1 MYCCV
6 YLRGDGLNR
15 VLVVVTGSVCQSQTR
30 RDQWAAH
37 WRLVGVFSG
46 GHEARGT
53 NCCPRG
59 KLCPSSFTHCPPS
72 HRHPPHNE
80 NTGST
85 INNSLTLLLLLL
97 PLLPSPLRLLLW
109 SAAPCFPFINTV
121 FDVGFIILC
130 QPPNTSMCVI
140 VLDSSWWRGYLAR
153 LDWYRA
159 KGLLSMCL
167 QPQTLV

>member
-1 MYCCV
+1 M
-6 YLRGDGLNR
+6 R
-15 VLVVVTGSVCQSQTR
+15 SQGA
-30 RDQWAAH
+30 Q
-37 WRLVGVFSG
+37 GF
-46 GHEARGT
+46 

-59 KLCPSSFTHCPPS
+59 EPCPSFFTHHPPS
-72 HRHPPHNE
+72 PRHPPHNE

-85 INNSLTLLLLLL
+85 INNSLTLLLL
-97 PLLPSPLRLLLW
+97 PPPSPLRLLLW

-153 LDWYRA
+153 PSWYWA
-159 KGLLSMCL
+159 KGLLSMYL
-167 QPQTLV
+167 QPQTLVLSIFSV